1 MRNEEIYGS
10 RSADGR
16 YLYAVHGKLLHKAL
30 SKCMWNYLSYEFL
43 ISAAPD
49 DTGRGMPIP
58 LPAYLNEPDV
68 IYCKTKV
75 KRRYMMGIFSKFVKS
90 KWDCSERPI
99 EWYSDPAQKEVFE
112 HYVTQSK
119 VEDFIEY
126 VNKISRTGKDY
137 QDLLVCTV
145 TKGDLMRPWLDP
157 LYYFYYL
164 LSNHKGTL
172 FACDWYVGGEK
183 LDAQQLLKRAAHNEM
198 IKFTTV
204 FALELLVKSNDE
216 RGDAPPLKYPDI
228 IKQEKNPILNYL
240 IRMEAFW
247 MEIVTKKYKGK
258 WGFRSYMKAS
268 KNVLR
273 ISFAMLGY
281 LYASYFADGRN
292 ESDSEWIYDESLY
305 LLPGKD
311 GVDGYPEARSYQN
324 VCAQMRKNV
333 ADSERWDK
341 VLEKL
346 SSELEYMD
354 SMDE

>member
-1 MRNEEIYGS
+1 
-10 RSADGR
+10 
-16 YLYAVHGKLLHKAL
+16 
-30 SKCMWNYLSYEFL
+30 
-43 ISAAPD
+43 
-49 DTGRGMPIP
+49 
-58 LPAYLNEPDV
+58 
-68 IYCKTKV
+68 
-75 KRRYMMGIFSKFVKS
+75 MGIFSKLFKS

-119 VEDFIEY
+119 IEVFIEY

-137 QDLLVCTV
+137 KDLLVCTV

-172 FACDWYVGGEK
+172 FACDCYVGGEK
-183 LDAQQLLKRAAHNEM
+183 LDAQQLLKQAAHNEM

-281 LYASYFADGRN
+281 LYESYFADGRN